1 MFALL
6 KKQVLVNVELK
17 DASELTAIAKV
28 ASFAGEKLDL
38 ASQTL
43 RSGFLASEA
52 SGATII
58 SGHIAL
64 THASSADIKKVEI
77 VIVNFD
83 SAIAWGENAQV
94 DTVVGVIVPEAADTD
109 AAMQAVL
116 GKLESLS
123 ADFTQPISAG
133 ALEKLRRQ
141 L

>member
-6 KKQVLVNVELK
+6 KKQVLVNVDLK

-52 SGATII
+52 SGSKII

-64 THASSADIKKVEI
+64 THASSSEAKKVEI
-77 VIVNFD
+77 VIVNFA
-83 SAIAWGENAQV
+83 SAIAWGEAAQV
-94 DTVVGVIVPEAADTD
+94 DTVVGVIVPESVDTD
-109 AAMQAVL
+109 AVMQAVL
-116 GKLESLS
+116 GKLESLTTE
-123 ADFTQPISAG
+123 FTQPIAAG

>member
-6 KKQVLVNVELK
+6 KKQVLVNVDLK
-17 DASELTAIAKV
+17 DPSELTAIAKV

-52 SGATII
+52 SGAQIF

-64 THASSADIKKVEI
+64 THASSADLKKPEI
-77 VIVNFD
+77 VIVNF
-83 SAIAWGENAQV
+83 AAPIAWGEASQV
-94 DTVVGVIVPEAADTD
+94 DTVIAVIVPESDDTD
-109 AAMQAVL
+109 AVMNTVQ
-116 GKLESLS
+116 GNLEGLTGE
-123 ADFTQPISAG
+123 FTQGLTAG
-133 ALEKLRRQ
+133 ALEKVRRQ

>member
-6 KKQVLVNVELK
+6 KKQVLVNVDLK
-17 DASELTAIAKV
+17 DPSELTALAKV

-38 ASQTL
+38 ASQPL

-52 SGATII
+52 QGAQVYA
-58 SGHIAL
+58 GHLAL
-64 THASSADIKKVEI
+64 THTSSADLKQPEI

-83 SAIAWGENAQV
+83 STISWGEAAQV
-94 DTVVGVIVPEAADTD
+94 DTVVAVIVPEVADTSAILRD
-109 AAMQAVL
+109 VQA
-116 GKLESLS
+116 KLASLTGE
-123 ADFTQPISAG
+123 FTPGLTAG

>member
-17 DASELTAIAKV
+17 DPSELTAIAKV

-52 SGATII
+52 SGARIV

-64 THASSADIKKVEI
+64 THASSPDVKKVEV

-83 SAIAWGENAQV
+83 AAIAWGENAQV
-94 DTVVGVIVPEAADTD
+94 DTVVGVIVPESADTD

-116 GKLESLS
+116 GKLESWK
-123 ADFTQPISAG
+123 A
-133 ALEKLRRQ
+133 
-141 L
+141 

>member
-6 KKQVLVNVELK
+6 KKQVLVNVDLK
-17 DASELTAIAKV
+17 EPSELTAIAKV

-38 ASQTL
+38 ASQSL

-52 SGATII
+52 SGSKVI

-64 THASSADIKKVEI
+64 THASSAAVKKVEI

-83 SAIAWGENAQV
+83 AAIAWGENAQV
-94 DTVVGVIVPEAADTD
+94 DTVVGVIIPESADPD
-109 AAMQAVL
+109 PAMQAVA
-116 GKLESLS
+116 GKLESLT
-123 ADFTQPISAG
+123 ADFTQPIAAG
-133 ALEKLRRQ
+133 ASEKLRRQ

>member
-17 DASELTAIAKV
+17 DPSELTAIAKL

-38 ASQTL
+38 ASQSL

-64 THASSADIKKVEI
+64 THASSAEIKKLKLPLSTSI
-77 VIVNFD
+77 LP
-83 SAIAWGENAQV
+83 S
-94 DTVVGVIVPEAADTD
+94 
-109 AAMQAVL
+109 L
-116 GKLESLS
+116 GAKMPKSIPS
-123 ADFTQPISAG
+123 SV
-133 ALEKLRRQ
+133 
-141 L
+141 